1 MQKALSQ
8 NPFPGPHTFISIP
21 NAVTA
26 FIVGH
31 NGERVRK
38 LHQQTGA
45 YIFVPK
51 DYNALTEER
60 VIQVSGNDRAVEA
73 CRLEI
78 KKIVAEIAPQIDI
91 DMEEFKAKKKVI
103 EENFKKIMRAQG
115 TNPSGGKKKS
125 LNEPDERMDEGDA
138 VKVKKEVNNE

>member
-26 FIVGH
+26 FIVGL
-31 NGERVRK
+31 NGERLRR

-51 DYNALTEER
+51 DYNALTDER
-60 VIQVSGNDRAVEA
+60 VIQVSGNERAVA
-73 CRLEI
+73 TCREEI
-78 KKIVAEIAPQIDI
+78 HKVVEEIAPLLKIDLI
-91 DMEEFKAKKKVI
+91 EFRATKKVI
-103 EENFKKIMRAQG
+103 EDNFKKIIKQQQEGA
-115 TNPSGGKKKS
+115 KKKKA
-125 LNEPDERMDEGDA
+125 LNE
-138 VKVKKEVNNE
+138 N

>member
-8 NPFPGPHTFISIP
+8 NPFPGPHTFISVP

-26 FIVGH
+26 FIVGI

-51 DYNALTEER
+51 DYNALTDER
-60 VIQVSGNDRAVEA
+60 IIQVSGNERAVA
-73 CRLEI
+73 TCKAEI
-78 KKIVAEIAPQIDI
+78 KKIVAEIAPLLGIDLA
-91 DMEEFKAKKKVI
+91 EFKATKKVI
-103 EENFKKIMRAQG
+103 EDNFKKMMKQK
-115 TNPSGGKKKS
+115 PSAVPKKRS
-125 LNEPDERMDEGDA
+125 LNETDESMQ
-138 VKVKKEVNNE
+138 EVEN